1 MEKCLLCGNVVDHSI
16 SKICIDCI
24 KKEYSLSNKDLTNV
38 KQCPKCQGY
47 GMLFVENSL
56 YPVAC
61 SLCNETGVVLK
72 QTVIGEV

>member
-38 KQCPKCQGY
+38 KQCPNVKDTECY
-47 GMLFVENSL
+47 LWKIVYIRLPAL
-56 YPVAC
+56 YAMK
-61 SLCNETGVVLK
+61 LE
-72 QTVIGEV
+72 